1 MLAEPKVVQR
11 ADQPYVAIRAL
22 VTMEAL
28 GAVVPP
34 LNREVFGWLGARG
47 GVATGAPFWKYNV
60 IDMER
65 QLEVEAGTAVAVA
78 MPGDDRVLAGVLPGG
93 RYATVRY
100 TGHPAGLA
108 YATAALLDW
117 GARAGADLGCQG
129 NRGWRPVGGAAR
141 DLRERPGRGAGH
153 GQVGHRACV
162 PAGGIGAWI
171 PSASVRKLS

>member
-1 MLAEPKVVQR
+1 MLAEPTIIQR
-11 ADQPYVAIRAL
+11 PDQPYVAIRAL

-47 GVATGAPFWKYNV
+47 AVATGAPFWKYNV

-65 QLEVEAGTAVAVA
+65 QIEVEAGTAVAVA

-108 YATAALLDW
+108 DATAALLDW
-117 GARAGADLGCQG
+117 ADEQGLTWDVRETEGSQRWGARLEIYETDPAQEPDMNRWVTELAFRLAG
-129 NRGWRPVGGAAR
+129 
-141 DLRERPGRGAGH
+141 
-153 GQVGHRACV
+153 
-162 PAGGIGAWI
+162 
-171 PSASVRKLS
+171 